1 MHVKARFFV
10 NTLRGTFIISAIAL
24 ILSPLPAE
32 FAFAAHAKSMTQYN
46 PEPAQHQLLRVAG
59 FQVMEN
65 QKVTK
70 DRASTDASGEA
81 SNRKEKQVSS
91 KQAAKESAQN
101 SLSTNG
107 VNKIV
112 KPRTPKQVK
121 PKVAAETE
129 ATHIPNVENNR
140 PLDEQSR
147 SSQGLE
153 KKRAKNDSND
163 AIPATS
169 APNQVASAGSEQSSL
184 GSNNTEHQPLVS
196 KPLFKTPPTPPSYP
210 SMARRR
216 GVEGTVV
223 IEVSLDAL
231 GLQTELRIQK
241 SSGNPLLDSSAVN
254 AVRNWRFLPH
264 QLEGLAIASRVQI
277 PVRFKLN

>member
-1 MHVKARFFV
+1 MHGKARFFV

-46 PEPAQHQLLRVAG
+46 LESARHQLLRVDG

-81 SNRKEKQVSS
+81 SNRKEKQV
-91 KQAAKESAQN
+91 
-101 SLSTNG
+101 
-107 VNKIV
+107 
-112 KPRTPKQVK
+112 K
-121 PKVAAETE
+121 PKVTATTE

-140 PLDEQSR
+140 PQDEQSR

-153 KKRAKNDSND
+153 KKLAKNDFND
-163 AIPATS
+163 ATPATS

-216 GVEGTVV
+216 GLEGTVV